1 MISVEVI
8 TPRPTATLKVANT
21 VDRQIQVGSH
31 YQSCETD
38 RGDAGPAK
46 DHGKTVGAAIRQR
59 RYWAGFAAA

>member
-31 YQSCETD
+31 YPFFETD
-38 RGDAGPAK
+38 KG
-46 DHGKTVGAAIRQR
+46 
-59 RYWAGFAAA
+59 